1 MALTLSEVKFWE
13 AMGEE
18 ITIHMAFFF
27 LTLKDCPAKFSRS
40 SDQRK
45 YYFFWPF
52 VQPTPAALT
61 WNANSSLQ
69 ISHRDLVLILN
80 FPRAFIAPPPQ
91 TIVHSSHKRT
101 IVMWSPKPGV
111 TYFFKELHFHDRGR
125 LVLSVGFVEIYFT
138 GYLNLNY
145 FAWRAAELLWLILLQ
160 MWPCILYMYV

>member
-18 ITIHMAFFF
+18 ITIHMALFFWHLKIALPNFRGIPTNASIIF
-27 LTLKDCPAKFSRS
+27 LTFRATNSRS
-40 SDQRK
+40 SDLK
-45 YYFFWPF
+45 CKF
-52 VQPTPAALT
+52 V
-61 WNANSSLQ
+61 
-69 ISHRDLVLILN
+69 SHRDLVLILN

-138 GYLNLNY
+138 GCLNLNY